1 MKYSEAELIKMAKD
15 PKFMAE
21 RWEQRARASE
31 KEMEQKRG
39 SLSREEREKKD
50 RMIKAQYERAKMYK
64 KRAS

>member
-1 MKYSEAELIKMAKD
+1 MKYSEAELKKMAQD

-31 KEMEQKRG
+31 KEMEKRRAG
-39 SLSREEREKKD
+39 LTKEERVVKD
-50 RMIKAQYERAKMYK
+50 KMIKAQYERAKMYK

>member
-1 MKYSEAELIKMAKD
+1 MGYSENDLRKMARD
-15 PKFMAE
+15 PKFMAN

-31 KEMEQKRG
+31 REMDAKRAD
-39 SLSREEREKKD
+39 LTHEERVVKD

>member
-1 MKYSEAELIKMAKD
+1 MKYSEAELIKMARD
-15 PKFMAE
+15 PKFMAQ

-31 KEMEQKRG
+31 KEMEKRRAG
-39 SLSREEREKKD
+39 LSKEEKERKD